1 MDYSKTADKALVEKV
16 VAALKEHNFNAE
28 FVETKE
34 AALARIK
41 EIIPAGASVMTGS
54 STTLNEIGF
63 TDYLKSGTHG
73 WNNLKE
79 AIATEKDPVKQTAL
93 RKQSS
98 LADYWLGSVH
108 AVTETGE
115 TLTASASGSQLPSYA
130 FMSPNLIWVVGTQK
144 IVPNLDEALKRLK
157 EYTFPLEDARMKA
170 ATEGKSG
177 SNIAKIL
184 IQNNEPAYTQRKITL
199 IFVNEKLGF

>member
-1 MDYSKTADKALVEKV
+1 MDYSKTADAGTVEKTI
-16 VAALKEHNFNAE
+16 AALKTHNFNAE
-28 FVETKE
+28 LVETKE

-41 EIIPAGASVMTGS
+41 EIIPAGVSVMSGS

-63 TDYLKSGTHG
+63 TEYMKSGAHG

-79 AIATEKDPVKQTAL
+79 IITAEKDPVKQAAL
-93 RKQSS
+93 RKQSVLS
-98 LADYWLGSVH
+98 EYFLGSVH

-115 TLTASASGSQLPSYA
+115 TLTASGSGSQLPSYA
-130 FMSPNLIWVVGTQK
+130 FTSPNVIWVVGTQK
-144 IVPNLDEALKRLK
+144 IVPNLDEAFKRLK

-170 ATEGKSG
+170 TGAAG
-177 SNIAKIL
+177 SNVGKIL
-184 IQNNEPAYTQRKITL
+184 IMNNDAPYLGRKITL